1 MSEEEVNALIS
12 EADSN
17 GDGVLNY
24 EEFVKMLTSN
34 WTNIDIH
41 FQSDFDII
49 WTFFGPHTLFLSAV
63 FLLCSQ
69 CGNFEYYKLFSLK
82 LFKFKGAGVCRNFCE
97 L

>member
-34 WTNIDIH
+34 WTNKDID
-41 FQSDFDII
+41 Q
-49 WTFFGPHTLFLSAV
+49 LSIQ
-63 FLLCSQ
+63 LNSTQLS
-69 CGNFEYYKLFSLK
+69 EES
-82 LFKFKGAGVCRNFCE
+82 
-97 L
+97 